1 MVPILG
7 MVRSSEAGLAGDSLA
22 SQSACLFY
30 CVSSLRAAGPSRKLT
45 LLYLANDIVQN
56 SKKKGQEYKAE
67 FTRVLPRAFHLV
79 SKYVGQLPA
88 SLMPVL
94 TALLSPDPSF
104 RSLLPSLP
112 FFLTLPPALPL
123 SLSPTS
129 HQGEGCSFPQVCG
142 SHYRGVGGEKH
153 LRT

>member
-30 CVSSLRAAGPSRKLT
+30 CVSFLRAAGPSRKLT

-104 RSLLPSLP
+104 LSISPSLSPFLPYSPSRSPSLP
-112 FFLTLPPALPL
+112 LSHLTPGRRMQL
-123 SLSPTS
+123 STS
-129 HQGEGCSFPQVCG
+129 LWLTS
-142 SHYRGVGGEKH
+142 
-153 LRT
+153 